1 MLKIKLCLMIS
12 SCLVLTYQ
20 QDIVQGSL
28 DIPSQVSNVSGEN
41 LNLLPS
47 EFLQQNANA
56 TKAVAHAKRR
66 AHIWFAMPRTANNDT
81 NDYLECGSSADDFPP
96 FFTPKQTLQGAIIV
110 HIVICI
116 YCFCLIAIVCDQ
128 YFIPC
133 VEQICKTLDLSEDVA
148 AATFMAIA
156 TSAPEL
162 FVNVI
167 GTFVTQSDIG
177 IGTIVGS
184 SMFNTIGVASIGGLA
199 APVPIKIAWWP
210 VTRDVILYICAVVF
224 LVLISWDGHIFWYE
238 ALTMFTGYFVYFFV
252 MVMNERISNIV
263 HNLVNRIRNRK
274 NEKKA
279 LATSESSSSTV
290 TSCYLDEPMSKY
302 VESRASDLENQIID
316 SKEEY
321 NIYKF
326 PKSGR
331 WYRAFF
337 IFTWPIRFLAYYT
350 IPDCR
355 KHPKLF
361 PITFI
366 MCIIWIGANSY
377 LVSWMVT
384 IVGITFGI
392 PDAVLGLTFLAVGG
406 CLPESFSIAILSR
419 KGEGRMGVSNALGAN
434 TLNILLSLGLPWF
447 IKTVLP
453 GPYEDS
459 FVNIQSGSLEYTIL
473 GLIGVAITLYISLLF
488 TKFHLSRASGA
499 ITLACYFGFLA
510 LAIVADMVFFK

>member
-1 MLKIKLCLMIS
+1 
-12 SCLVLTYQ
+12 
-20 QDIVQGSL
+20 
-28 DIPSQVSNVSGEN
+28 
-41 LNLLPS
+41 
-47 EFLQQNANA
+47 
-56 TKAVAHAKRR
+56 
-66 AHIWFAMPRTANNDT
+66 MPRTADNDST
-81 NDYLECGSSADDFPP
+81 SDISECGSSADEFPS
-96 FFTPKQTLQGAIIV
+96 FFTLEQRLNGAIIV

-133 VEQICKTLDLSEDVA
+133 VEQICDTLHLSEDVA

-199 APVPIKIAWWP
+199 APFPIKIAWWP
-210 VTRDVILYICAVVF
+210 VTRDVILYIIAIVF
-224 LVLISWDGHIFWYE
+224 LVLITWDGHVFWYE
-238 ALTMFTGYFVYFFV
+238 AIVLFAGYFLYFFV
-252 MVMNERISNIV
+252 MVMNERISNVV
-263 HNLVNRIRNRK
+263 HKLVKSIKTRK
-274 NEKKA
+274 MEKES
-279 LATSESSSSTV
+279 LATSKSSSSTIK
-290 TSCYLDEPMSKY
+290 SCYFDEPISKY
-302 VESRASDLENQIID
+302 VEHGTCDVGNQIIGTKAD
-316 SKEEY
+316 Y
-321 NIYKF
+321 DIYQL

-331 WYRAFF
+331 CYRAFF
-337 IFTWPIRFLAYYT
+337 IFTWPIRFLVYYT

-355 KHPKLF
+355 KYPKLF
-361 PITFI
+361 PITFV
-366 MCIIWIGANSY
+366 MCIVWLGANSY

-384 IVGITFGI
+384 ILGVTFGI

-434 TLNILLSLGLPWF
+434 TMNILLSLGLPWF
-447 IKTVLP
+447 IKTLTT
-453 GPYEDS
+453 GSNQES

-473 GLIGVAITLYISLLF
+473 GLIAVALTLYISLLF
-488 TKFHLSRASGA
+488 TKFHLSKASGA
-499 ITLACYFGFLA
+499 ITLTCYFGFLA
-510 LAIVADMVFFK
+510 LAIVADTVFFKSNCV